1 MVLAGEPEAAADWHH
16 SNHFFI
22 LHDSNGELKTVFF
35 TDVDVFALATWELQW
50 EKHTVLKTAQLGTLG
65 KNAGFHSL

>member
-22 LHDSNGELKTVFF
+22 LHDISNELKTVFF
-35 TDVDVFALATWELQW
+35 TDVDVFPLATWELQW
-50 EKHTVLKTAQLGTLG
+50 EKHTVLRTAQLGTLG
-65 KNAGFHSL
+65 KNAGFDSL

>member
-16 SNHFFI
+16 SNHFVI
-22 LHDSNGELKTVFF
+22 LHDINGELKTVFF
-35 TDVDVFALATWELQW
+35 TDVDVFPLATWELQW

>member
-16 SNHFFI
+16 SNHLFI
-22 LHDSNGELKTVFF
+22 LHDINGELKTVFF
-35 TDVDVFALATWELQW
+35 TDVDVFALATWELQL
-50 EKHTVLKTAQLGTLG
+50 EKHTMLETAQLGRLG